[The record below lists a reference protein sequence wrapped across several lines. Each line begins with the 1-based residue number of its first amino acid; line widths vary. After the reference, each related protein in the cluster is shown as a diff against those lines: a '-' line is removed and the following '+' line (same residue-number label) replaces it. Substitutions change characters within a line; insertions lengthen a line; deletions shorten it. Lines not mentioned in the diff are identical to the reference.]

1 MINTQWFNNPYVQT
15 FGSILLLIIVV
26 VLAQKLLSMISKRL
40 LSKIIS
46 DGGPSAVQY
55 FNNKQFIYWIS
66 YALTPLYLYYGV
78 ESIPNLDLKI
88 TAVTQRILLVILIF
102 IMLRILSSFLKIID
116 RIYIDLLKHSTKPIK
131 GYLQSLN
138 LIAHLLGVLTAF
150 AILLD
155 KSPWVLL
162 SGLGALTAIL
172 LLVFKDSILSLVA
185 GIQITANDLIKVGD
199 WIEMPQFHADGNVI
213 EIALHTV
220 KVQNWD
226 KTITVIPAHQ
236 FLENSFK
243 NWRGMQESGG
253 RRIKRSLLID
263 VKSIRFLDDE
273 DIEKYKKI
281 NLLHDYMSSKEKE
294 LAISNEKFDENT
306 RSILLNIRQLT
317 NVGTFRNYVSS
328 YLKNNPHIHK
338 DRTFLVRQLAPTPEG
353 LPIEIYVF
361 TNDIRWAYYEEIQ
374 SNIFDHLLAIMPEFD
389 LRYFQLPSGHDI
401 SQLKFK

>member
-1 MINTQWFNNPYVQT
+1 MIHPQWLNNPYVQT
-15 FGSILLLIIVV
+15 FGAILLLIIIVV
-26 VLAQKLLSMISKRL
+26 VAQKLLSKISKKL
-40 LSKIIS
+40 LSTFIA
-46 DGGPSAVQY
+46 DGGHSSAKY
-55 FNNKQFIYWIS
+55 FNDDHFIYWTS
-66 YALTPLYLYYGV
+66 FVLTPLYLYYGV
-78 ESIPNLDLKI
+78 DSIPNIETKFI
-88 TAVTQRILLVILIF
+88 TIVQKILLVILIF
-102 IMLRILSSFLKIID
+102 ILLRILSRFLKIID
-116 RIYIDLLKHSTKPIK
+116 LIYKDSLRLSAKPIK
-131 GYLQSLN
+131 GYLQSLDI
-138 LIAHLLGVLTAF
+138 LAHLLGALTGL

-162 SGLGALTAIL
+162 SGLGAVTAIL

-199 WIEMPQFHADGNVI
+199 WIEMPQFHADGNVV

-226 KTITVIPAHQ
+226 KTITVIPAHK

-253 RRIKRSLLID
+253 RRIKRSILID
-263 VKSIRFLDDE
+263 VKSIRFLNEE
-273 DIEKYKKI
+273 DIDKYKKI
-281 NLLHDYMSSKEKE
+281 NLLRDYMALKEKE
-294 LAISNEKFDENT
+294 LAASNEKFDEES
-306 RSILLNIRQLT
+306 RSILPNIRQLT
-317 NVGTFRNYVSS
+317 NIGTFRNYVIA
-328 YLKNNPHIHK
+328 YLRNNPQIHK

-353 LPIEIYVF
+353 LPLEIYVF

>member
-1 MINTQWFNNPYVQT
+1 MLKTQWLYNPYVQT
-15 FGSILLLIIVV
+15 LGSILLLIIIV
-26 VLAQKLLSMISKRL
+26 VLAQKLFSVTLKRL
-40 LSKIIS
+40 LSKVIS
-46 DGGPSAVQY
+46 NDGHPSFKY
-55 FNNKQFIYWIS
+55 FNNPEFIYWTS
-66 YALTPLYLYYGV
+66 YALTPLYLYYGI
-78 ESIPNLDLKI
+78 ESIPNVDLKVMVI
-88 TAVTQRILLVILIF
+88 AQRIFLVLLIF
-102 IMLRILSSFLKIID
+102 IVLRILSHFLKIVD
-116 RIYIDLLKHSTKPIK
+116 LIYINSLRHSAKPIK

-138 LIAHLLGVLTAF
+138 LIVHLLGVLASF
-150 AILLD
+150 AVLLD

-172 LLVFKDSILSLVA
+172 LLVFKDSILSFVA

-199 WIEMPQFHADGNVI
+199 WIEMPQFHADGDVI

-226 KTITVIPAHQ
+226 KTITVIPAHK

-263 VKSIRFLDDE
+263 VKSIRFLNDE
-273 DIEKYKKI
+273 DIERYKKI
-281 NLLHDYMSSKEKE
+281 NLLREYMSLKEKE
-294 LAISNEKFDENT
+294 LSISNGKFDEST
-306 RSILLNIRQLT
+306 RSTLLNVRQLT
-317 NVGTFRNYVSS
+317 NVGTFRNYISA

-353 LPIEIYVF
+353 LPLEIYVF

-389 LRYFQLPSGHDI
+389 LRYFQLPSGYDI